1 MLGERDSEMAIRIE
15 DTAHKA
21 IRMNGHPFYVGVL
34 PHTLRTTLMKRHLGD
49 ASIGMSVF
57 VYRMYYYYNDICL

>member
-21 IRMNGHPFYVGVL
+21 VRMNGQPFYVGAL
-34 PHTLRTTLMKRHLGD
+34 PHKLRVTLMRRHIGD
-49 ASIGMSVF
+49 SSAG
-57 VYRMYYYYNDICL
+57 